1 MAATVHGFQT
11 EVTKLLN
18 LLANSLYSNKEVFLR
33 ELISNASDAIDKLHF
48 LSLTQPDLIK
58 DDPEFKIRVRA
69 DKDNKTLTITDN
81 GIGMTLDE
89 ANTNL
94 GTIAKSGTE
103 EFVKQL
109 SGDQAKDSQL
119 IGQFGVGFYSAFIVA
134 DRVTV
139 VSRSAKVPAS
149 EGVRWSSDGLGSF
162 ESENVDVPARGTQVI
177 LHLKDDASNF
187 LNTWSLRD
195 VISKYSDHIS
205 VPVELYDVSYEQPE
219 EQSAD
224 NKDAVVAE
232 EEGVESK
239 KEPVEKW
246 DYVQVNNAKAL
257 WTRPAKEISDDEYKS
272 FYKHTFDDYQDPVT
286 WSHNKVEGELEYT
299 SLLYIPSHAPM
310 TMMMRE
316 PHLGVKL
323 YVQRVF
329 IMDEDEQFL
338 PSYLRFVRGLID
350 TNALPLNV
358 SREILQDSRVTRKL
372 KSALTKRALG
382 MIEKLSANKEE
393 YSKFVANFNN
403 VLKEGISEQSANQ
416 EQLLKLIRFASTKDT
431 SSSKNV
437 SLEDYVKNMKEGQ
450 KHIYFLCAED
460 YDKAV
465 NSPYLERLKAK
476 DIEVLLMW
484 DQPIDSWFSSFLREF
499 QGKSFV
505 SATSEDLDL
514 GDLENEQD
522 KQAAEEAQK
531 SHEDLIKRFKDALG
545 EQVSDVKVT
554 TLLNDSPACLVTSNA
569 AFSFQMKMMAKM
581 QGMSLP
587 EDKGVLELNPNHP
600 LVQKAYAEQNE
611 RVFKDY
617 AELIFLQ
624 ASLSEQ
630 GQVKNPSAFVALMNR
645 LLLGTS
651 AATAAAAADSAAPAA
666 TNDAG
671 EAVEVEVVEPVSNK
685 DNKDNQGSGSLEA

>member
-403 VLKEGISEQSANQ
+403 VLKEGISEQSTNQ

-431 SSSKNV
+431 SSSK
-437 SLEDYVKNMKEGQ
+437 
-450 KHIYFLCAED
+450 
-460 YDKAV
+460 KAV

-611 RVFKDY
+611 SVFKDY

-651 AATAAAAADSAAPAA
+651 AAAAADATPAA
-666 TNDAG
+666 TNAAG

-685 DNKDNQGSGSLEA
+685 DDKDNQGSGSLEA

>member
-1 MAATVHGFQT
+1 M
-11 EVTKLLN
+11 
-18 LLANSLYSNKEVFLR
+18 FLR
-33 ELISNASDAIDKLHF
+33 ELVSNASDAIDKLRF
-48 LSLTQPDLIK
+48 LALTNPDLTK
-58 DDPEFKIRVRA
+58 DDPVLQIRVKA
-69 DKDNKTLTITDN
+69 DKDAGTLTVSDN
-81 GIGMTLDE
+81 GIGMTLEE
-89 ANTNL
+89 ANQHL

-103 EFVKQL
+103 EFLSKL
-109 SGDQAKDSQL
+109 SGDAAKDSQL
-119 IGQFGVGFYSAFIVA
+119 IGQFGVGFYSAFVVA

-139 VSRSAKVPAS
+139 VSRSATAGAD
-149 EGVRWSSDGLGSF
+149 EAVRWTSDGNGTF
-162 ESENVDVPARGTQVI
+162 ESEPAHRDARGTDVI
-177 LHLKDDASNF
+177 LHLKDEDKSF
-187 LNTWSLRD
+187 LDEWTLRST
-195 VISKYSDHIS
+195 ITKYSDHIAT
-205 VPVELYDVSYEQPE
+205 PVYLWTKAPE
-219 EQSAD
+219 PAD
-224 NKDAVVAE
+224 
-232 EEGVESK
+232 K
-239 KEPVEKW
+239 KEDEVVPEGEW
-246 DYVQVNNAKAL
+246 SQVNDAKAL
-257 WTRPAKEISDDEYKS
+257 WTMAPKDVTEDQYKA
-272 FYKHTFDDYQDPVT
+272 FYKHLAHDYSDPLA
-286 WSHNKVEGELEYT
+286 WAHNRVEGDLEYT
-299 SLLYIPSHAPM
+299 SLLYLPSEAPWDLYS
-310 TMMMRE
+310 RD
-316 PHLGVKL
+316 HQQGLKL
-323 YVQRVF
+323 FVQRVF

-545 EQVSDVKVT
+545 EQVADVKVT

-611 RVFKDY
+611 SVFKDY

-651 AATAAAAADSAAPAA
+651 AAAADAAAAAPAPAA
-666 TNDAG
+666 TNAAG

-685 DNKDNQGSGSLEA
+685 DDKDNQGSGSLEA